1 MSTQKSARN
10 SAVSIGMMQRYI
22 FIGAALGLYYGIFYK
37 PSGTD
42 PDYGI
47 AILLSI
53 IAALITVVIRSWK
66 KKRPFSVIARD
77 YLVML
82 VLYSVFLLMLAA
94 RHQVEQIGGRV
105 AVAIFTTL
113 TGICMGYLMATWK
126 IFKPS

>member
-1 MSTQKSARN
+1 MSTQKSARK
-10 SAVSIGMMQRYI
+10 SPASIGMLQRYI
-22 FIGAALGLYYGIFYK
+22 FIGAALGLYYGIFYR
-37 PSGTD
+37 PSSAD

-53 IAALITVVIRSWK
+53 IAALITVVIRFWK
-66 KKRPFSVIARD
+66 KKQPFAVMLKD
-77 YLVML
+77 YFMML
-82 VLYSVFLLMLAA
+82 VLYSAFLLMLAA

-126 IFKPS
+126 IFKPT